1 MPSRLVRLPHSQTP
15 RNIMTKQILAL
26 LFCLASTAVSA
37 QQTFTTVLQH
47 KADSAGQIVLHQDK
61 AISDLVDGTA
71 RTASGIT
78 ESVRN
83 AVHAGDSIVSDSI
96 ALAQKVKKIGYRI
109 QVYFGD
115 NSRQGKSGARTAGQ
129 RFKNFFPDVPVY
141 VSFVSPQWFCRV
153 GDFQSNEE
161 ALELLHQMREMG
173 VFQDAVIVK
182 SKINVRL

>member
-1 MPSRLVRLPHSQTP
+1 
-15 RNIMTKQILAL
+15 MTKQILVL
-26 LFCLASTAVSA
+26 LFCLACNTVFA
-37 QQTFTTVLQH
+37 QQTFTTVLRQ

-61 AISDLVDGTA
+61 AITDLVDGTA
-71 RTASGIT
+71 RTASGT
-78 ESVRN
+78 AESVGN
-83 AVHAGDSIVSDSI
+83 TVHAGDSALSDSLTL
-96 ALAQKVKKIGYRI
+96 ALKVKKIGYRI

-161 ALELLHQMREMG
+161 ALDLLHQMREMG

>member
-1 MPSRLVRLPHSQTP
+1 
-15 RNIMTKQILAL
+15 MTKQILVL
-26 LFCLASTAVSA
+26 LFCLACNTVFA
-37 QQTFTTVLQH
+37 QQTFTTVLRQ

-61 AISDLVDGTA
+61 AITDLVDGTA
-71 RTASGIT
+71 RTASGT
-78 ESVRN
+78 AESVGN
-83 AVHAGDSIVSDSI
+83 AVHAGDS
-96 ALAQKVKKIGYRI
+96 ALADSLALALKVKKIGYRI

-161 ALELLHQMREMG
+161 ALDLLHQMREMG